1 MFQKLQIVFCIL
13 AAIAVACVLP
23 LGGLLGW
30 TYGIVAALFALLFF
44 GVMMLCKQQHSFTH
58 PEQAPPETKSESES
72 QDGQEKKK

>member
-13 AAIAVACVLP
+13 AAVAVACVIP

-44 GVMMLCKQQHSFTH
+44 GVMMLCKQQYSFKH
-58 PEQAPPETKSESES
+58 PEQNQPELDEESKNENK
-72 QDGQEKKK
+72 E